1 MNNTGNFVLQD
12 RNFNKLW
19 ESFKSPSDTLLPSQN
34 MDIGGKLSSR
44 QSETNFSK
52 ERFQLRLI
60 PEGNLVLNAINLPTD
75 NPSGPYYTS
84 GTSISDSVPSNPGK
98 QLVFNQSGYI
108 YILDTLNF
116 DGVFTL
122 YSYPK
127 NSNANGSWTP
137 IWTVPDN
144 ICMDN
149 SALLDSGTCGFNS
162 ICNLGSDKRPI
173 CTCPKG
179 YSLLDPKDPYGS
191 CKPDFIQGC
200 EEAKLSPRND
210 LYYFEVITNI
220 QWINSENYALLKPYT
235 EDQCSMSCMEDC
247 MCLVAVLKRMV
258 AVTKRNYLSLMG
270 EWTKALWAQRLR

>member
-12 RNFNKLW
+12 SNFNKLW

-44 QSETNFSK
+44 QSKTNFSK

-84 GTSISDSVPSNPGK
+84 GTSVSDSVPSNPGK

-108 YILDTLNF
+108 YILRDNNQTLTLQEKLESSADFYFRDTLNF
-116 DGVFTL
+116 DGVCTL

-144 ICMDN
+144 GQFC
-149 SALLDSGTCGFNS
+149 
-162 ICNLGSDKRPI
+162 
-173 CTCPKG
+173 
-179 YSLLDPKDPYGS
+179 
-191 CKPDFIQGC
+191 
-200 EEAKLSPRND
+200 
-210 LYYFEVITNI
+210 IT
-220 QWINSENYALLKPYT
+220 
-235 EDQCSMSCMEDC
+235 
-247 MCLVAVLKRMV
+247 R
-258 AVTKRNYLSLMG
+258 
-270 EWTKALWAQRLR
+270 